1 MENVIDEPNAAEKRA
16 LKKRHEKNENINQI
30 NLNDKSYL
38 LLDNMFAS
46 MERKIIGKNYDEHFD
61 NFNSNNV
68 WSYKYKNYPIDQ
80 ITLDYDKNMGKYI
93 FSFPMKTGNINYTSY
108 FDSYSDVLKYM
119 NYVVN
124 NYL

>member
-1 MENVIDEPNAAEKRA
+1 
-16 LKKRHEKNENINQI
+16 
-30 NLNDKSYL
+30 
-38 LLDNMFAS
+38 MFAS

>member
-1 MENVIDEPNAAEKRA
+1 
-16 LKKRHEKNENINQI
+16 
-30 NLNDKSYL
+30 
-38 LLDNMFAS
+38 

>member
-1 MENVIDEPNAAEKRA
+1 
-16 LKKRHEKNENINQI
+16 
-30 NLNDKSYL
+30 
-38 LLDNMFAS
+38 MFAS
-46 MERKIIGKNYDEHFD
+46 MERKIIGKNYDEHID

-80 ITLDYDKNMGKYI
+80 ITLDYDKDIAKYI
-93 FSFPMKTGNINYTSY
+93 FSYPLKNSEINYKSY
-108 FDSYSDVLKYM
+108 FDSYSEVLKYM